1 MAKGAA
7 APAGKPPAAPAPS
20 QARDPKATP
29 AAGGTGGSEGDDD
42 APPPGSGDADVLARL
57 QAGGGDDGDTSHID
71 VIDRSGQEPG
81 EKPGDAAEAAAAAA
95 AAAAKPGDGEK
106 PKAEP
111 AKPPAAA
118 EPAKPGATKP
128 GNDKMVPISALTKE
142 RDRVRSLNA
151 ELLKSQKI
159 VAELMGNMN
168 PEALQQLGL
177 SAPGEPLSEAAT
189 LRIEYET
196 DKISDEMGQHPL
208 VTGNPSARED
218 WDAVVQRY
226 PMVREM
232 TLRKG
237 GLDPRAAMDIYFA
250 LYVKDLYER
259 MEAAPAAP
267 AAAAQPDPAAA
278 PGTPAPG
285 APPAAPAAP
294 AAPAVDPLRLEKSAL
309 TPSGGGGGDREPTEA
324 EIGEMTKEEYA
335 AFRVTPV
342 GKAMLKRMGMVED

>member
-7 APAGKPPAAPAPS
+7 APAAKPPAAPAPS

-29 AAGGTGGSEGDDD
+29 AAGGTAGAGGGDDD
-42 APPPGSGDADVLARL
+42 DPPGSGDADVLARL
-57 QAGGGDDGDTSHID
+57 EAGGGDDGDTGHID
-71 VIDRSGQEPG
+71 VIDRSGRDADA
-81 EKPGDAAEAAAAAA
+81 KPEDAAAAAA

-106 PKAEP
+106 PKPEP
-111 AKPPAAA
+111 EKPPAAA
-118 EPAKPGATKP
+118 PAKPAAQKP
-128 GNDKMVPISALTKE
+128 GGDKMVPISALTRE
-142 RDRVRSLNA
+142 RERVRSLNA

-177 SAPGEPLSEAAT
+177 TQPGEPLSEAAM

-196 DKISDEMGQHPL
+196 DKISDEMGEHPL

-232 TLRKG
+232 TMRKG
-237 GLDPRAAMDIYFA
+237 GLDPRVAMDIYFA

-278 PGTPAPG
+278 PGAPVAG
-285 APPAAPAAP
+285 APPAAAAAP

-309 TPSGGGGGDREPTEA
+309 TPAGGGGGEQEPTEA
-324 EIGEMTKEEYA
+324 DIAEMSKEEYEK
-335 AFRVTPV
+335 FRASPT
-342 GKAMLKRMGMVED
+342 GKAMLKRMGMSED